1 MKKLFLSSSF
11 SEVSD
16 ELLLLEKDVYG
27 KRVTFIPTASNVE
40 KIKSYVT
47 AGRKALEKMGAIV
60 DVVDVSVEPQIII
73 EQKIKENDF
82 IYITGG
88 NSFYLMQELK
98 KSGADAI
105 IKEEIE
111 NGKLYIGESAG
122 AIILSNSIHY
132 IEKMDTP
139 DKGLDLNSYNGLG
152 IVEFYSLPHY
162 NEPPFKTITK
172 DIKENFANNLLLCCI
187 NNKQAILVKG
197 TKRKIVT
204 KI

>member
-1 MKKLFLSSSF
+1 M
-11 SEVSD
+11 
-16 ELLLLEKDVYG
+16 
-27 KRVTFIPTASNVE
+27 
-40 KIKSYVT
+40 
-47 AGRKALEKMGAIV
+47 
-60 DVVDVSVEPQIII
+60 
-73 EQKIKENDF
+73 
-82 IYITGG
+82 
-88 NSFYLMQELK
+88 
-98 KSGADAI
+98 
-105 IKEEIE
+105 
-111 NGKLYIGESAG
+111 
-122 AIILSNSIHY
+122 SNSIHY

>member
-1 MKKLFLSSSF
+1 MSSSF
-11 SEVSD
+11 NEVSD

-47 AGRKALEKMGAIV
+47 AGRKALEKMGVIV

-82 IYITGG
+82 IYVTGG

-98 KSGADAI
+98 KSGADTI

-139 DKGLDLNSYNGLG
+139 DKGPDLNSYNGRG

-172 DIKENFANNLLLCCI
+172 DIKENFANKLLLCCI

>member
-11 SEVSD
+11 NEVSD

-27 KRVTFIPTASNVE
+27 KTVTFIPTASNVE

-82 IYITGG
+82 IYVTGG

-98 KSGADAI
+98 RSGANVI
-105 IKEEIE
+105 IKE
-111 NGKLYIGESAG
+111 
-122 AIILSNSIHY
+122 
-132 IEKMDTP
+132 
-139 DKGLDLNSYNGLG
+139 
-152 IVEFYSLPHY
+152 
-162 NEPPFKTITK
+162 
-172 DIKENFANNLLLCCI
+172 
-187 NNKQAILVKG
+187 
-197 TKRKIVT
+197 
-204 KI
+204 

>member
-1 MKKLFLSSSF
+1 MKKMFLASSF
-11 SEVSD
+11 SEVSN
-16 ELLLLEKDVYG
+16 ELLLFEKNVYG
-27 KRVTFIPTASNVE
+27 KTVTFIPTASNVE
-40 KIKSYVT
+40 KIKFYV
-47 AGRKALEKMGAIV
+47 ADGRNALEKMGAIV
-60 DVVDVSVEPQIII
+60 DVVDVSVEPQTII

-82 IYITGG
+82 IYVTGG

-122 AIILSNSIHY
+122 AIILSNSISY

-139 DKGLDLNSYNGLG
+139 DKGPDLNSHNGLG

-162 NEPPFKTITK
+162 NEPPFKNITK
-172 DIKENFANNLLLCCI
+172 DIKENFANRLLLCSI
-187 NNKQAILVKG
+187 NNRQAILVEG

>member
-82 IYITGG
+82 IYVTGG

-139 DKGLDLNSYNGLG
+139 DKGPDLNS
-152 IVEFYSLPHY
+152 YSLPHY

>member
-82 IYITGG
+82 IYVTGG

-139 DKGLDLNSYNGLG
+139 DNS
-152 IVEFYSLPHY
+152 
-162 NEPPFKTITK
+162 K
-172 DIKENFANNLLLCCI
+172 LLLKI
-187 NNKQAILVKG
+187 S
-197 TKRKIVT
+197 KRTLPIICFFAV
-204 KI
+204 

>member
-73 EQKIKENDF
+73 EQN
-82 IYITGG
+82 T
-88 NSFYLMQELK
+88 
-98 KSGADAI
+98 
-105 IKEEIE
+105 
-111 NGKLYIGESAG
+111 
-122 AIILSNSIHY
+122 
-132 IEKMDTP
+132 
-139 DKGLDLNSYNGLG
+139 
-152 IVEFYSLPHY
+152 
-162 NEPPFKTITK
+162 
-172 DIKENFANNLLLCCI
+172 
-187 NNKQAILVKG
+187 
-197 TKRKIVT
+197 
-204 KI
+204 